1 MFFIADK
8 KIVDVTAAFIGIILL
23 CILVGKA
30 ITVFPYYVPIV
41 IVVGIFIFLL
51 AFVNMDVALIILIYA
66 MLLSPEISIGA
77 VSHRREIVIRI
88 EDLLI
93 IVLSLAW
100 IAKSALIR
108 NTSLIANTPIN
119 KFIGLYC
126 LICIISTVKGM
137 LVDDLTPLRGFF
149 YLLKYVE
156 YFLIYYLVCGVL
168 ETKTQVVS
176 FLRAFIITFAIVNVY
191 AFTKIGSGRVSA
203 PFEGPVGEPNTL
215 GGYQI
220 LIFAIMIGLLTNI
233 HSIWIRWVLAGLSMF
248 AFIPFVNTLSRSS
261 YMAIIPMYLSLIF
274 FNRARKRNI
283 LIGVLIIIILL
294 SIFFFPQKVKDRIKY
309 TFIPQEQEAIKP
321 IVFMGI
327 TLGPSAS
334 ARIRDWERKF
344 RDWQKKPF
352 LGYGITG
359 RGFLDSQFIRTLVEL
374 GLVGLVAFVL
384 LLGAIFKNTLKI
396 YKGANDELLKGL
408 ALGFLAGHIGMI
420 FHALTANTYILIRIM
435 EPYWFLAAMVMSIP
449 KIEAKENEQNIS
461 IKRDDLQNTDKN
473 PHQLKV
479 EIDKKGYKCLRNSVF
494 LLES

>member
-1 MFFIADK
+1 MFITDK
-8 KIVDVTAAFIGIILL
+8 KIIDTFTVFIGIILL

-41 IVVGIFIFLL
+41 FVAGIFIFLL
-51 AFVNMDVALIILIYA
+51 AFVNMDVALIILIYS

-93 IVLSLAW
+93 VALSLAW
-100 IAKSALIR
+100 IAKSALTR

-126 LICIISTVKGM
+126 IICLISTVKGM
-137 LVDDLTPLRGFF
+137 LVGGLAPLRGFF

-168 ETKTQVVS
+168 KRKIQLVR
-176 FLRAFIITFAIVNVY
+176 FLKAFIITFLIVNIY
-191 AFTKIGSGRVSA
+191 AFTQIGTGRVSA

-220 LIFAIMIGLLTNI
+220 LMFAIIIGLLTNL
-233 HSIWIRWVLAGLSMF
+233 HSIWIRWGLAGLSVF

-261 YMAIIPMYLSLIF
+261 YMAIIPMYFSLIF

-283 LIGVLIIIILL
+283 LIGVLIIATLL
-294 SIFFFPQKVKDRIKY
+294 SMFFFPQKVKERIKY
-309 TFIPQEQEAIKP
+309 TFVPQEQEAIKP

-374 GLVGLVAFVL
+374 GLIGLMAFVL

-396 YKGANDELLKGL
+396 YRRTNDELLKGL

-449 KIEAKENEQNIS
+449 KIEAEENEQNTS
-461 IKRDDLQNTDKN
+461 TERNDLQNKDKE

-479 EIDKKGYKCLRNSVF
+479 ETDKKSYKYLRNSVF
-494 LLES
+494 LLR